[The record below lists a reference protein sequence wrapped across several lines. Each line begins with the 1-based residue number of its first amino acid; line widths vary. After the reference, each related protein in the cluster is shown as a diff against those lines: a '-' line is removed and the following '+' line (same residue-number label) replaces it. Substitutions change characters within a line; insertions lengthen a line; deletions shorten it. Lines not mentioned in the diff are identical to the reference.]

1 MNLNAEQ
8 IRDACNG
15 EFLIPPLDT
24 TVFATAM
31 KIDSRKIEC
40 GDLFVALSGDNT
52 DGHKFINDA
61 INDRAS
67 IVVCEKDIAEDT
79 KIIANDHASSII
91 KVDSSKQAVRD
102 IAVE

>member
-8 IRDACNG
+8 IKNACNG
-15 EFLIPPLDT
+15 EFLVPPLDT

-40 GDLFVALSGDNT
+40 GDLFVALKGENV
-52 DGHKFINDA
+52 DGHDYINDA

-67 IVVCEKDIAEDT
+67 IVVCEKDINEDT
-79 KIIANDHASSII
+79 RIIANDHAASII
-91 KVDSSKQAVRD
+91 KVDSCEKAIRD
-102 IAVE
+102 IACE